1 MAYRARSS
9 QSYAR
14 DRRRGFNPPILPDV
28 SEKMLREG
36 ERTIRSKAD
45 AFQAEIKN
53 REDISDKM
61 RENWQLERRSEAE
74 AFDFKMGV
82 EDAYRDAEL
91 QHYRTAINDV
101 KVKQAEWER
110 NKETRDAIVEM
121 IPQAIQAYGQFD
133 QARVAAMEK
142 ETKRVMTMF
151 PGTADEKKQLL
162 FAGQHTGKT
171 QQKVREILDRPHIAQ
186 HIAPEQRKYLEN
198 LSGRRLLLAQQW
210 HVRNTA
216 GPAFQ
221 KFLAE
226 NITRTF
232 PQEDGTSHTLTS
244 LKNNGTLT
252 QFNSAIKELER
263 DFISSTYGDKSH
275 ILLNEELKPIIDKVV
290 GDYRKVVASN
300 QRERITQ
307 TVAEGDLLESV
318 TALTGHEYTDVGEA
332 VKASLNI
339 MAGGNREFIAEKK
352 DQMINAYNAL
362 AGVPNSA
369 VTREVWE
376 RARNST
382 LNLNGQPVP
391 FETFFANQNLAGVN
405 RQLDIREAAEYE
417 ARQDRIKA
425 YNGSALDNWSERVR
439 TQGLQTE
446 EQKAIYEYNTWISK
460 GLAVPDGWKS
470 IRSVEKAQ
478 ELFEESRLDGLY
490 ESENGIT
497 WQELTSGG
505 YTKRA
510 IDKWGKF
517 TVNGP
522 ESLDEKYRK
531 GRLFAFG
538 QKIKSHA
545 GNLVADD
552 QITGE
557 VKDIITLA
565 EKRIKENYRLN
576 IGKFNTNQEAFDHA
590 VQTEEALLKADDDIY
605 ELLKHPD
612 GKLKFVGGGFKRLK
626 QNVNPNLR
634 ADEYLDKARTEP
646 ERFLLNGTL
655 HDDDLR
661 ALEMMRLGGEMP
673 GFLGNL
679 DVAYPNLSPHEIANI
694 FLDRAGKKPIQA
706 PGMAGLAPWLP
717 QEGGIKRLVTN
728 KPNLSKTERC
738 LSKFPQGKDKPL
750 ILKACQSKKAVNKS
764 EKDPYAYYEVNG
776 VQTELPENFTADAY
790 VNQGRDNPD
799 DQAELGAYLFNFSD
813 ILNAINKGWILPNEI
828 LGEEQLD
835 RIQLESIYD
844 RTSKLNVNGQE
855 IPGVGH
861 SELPTK
867 GNKKLKVD
875 LGGNNN
881 FDESKLVSFL
891 GGR

>member
-45 AFQAEIKN
+45 AFQAEIDN
-53 REDISDKM
+53 RNQILNRKK
-61 RENWQLERRSEAE
+61 ENRQLERRSDAE
-74 AFDFKMGV
+74 AFDFKMEV
-82 EDAYRDAEL
+82 EHLHGQAEL
-91 QHYRTAINDV
+91 QHYKTAINDV
-101 KVKQAEWER
+101 KVRQAEWER

-121 IPQAIQAYGQFD
+121 VPKAIQAYGQFD
-133 QARVAAMEK
+133 QAREVAIER
-142 ETKRVMTMF
+142 ETKRIYA
-151 PGTADEKKQLL
+151 TAGLSKEDWDHWLFTVRKTGEVEEKAKGWINSKNLS
-162 FAGQHTGKT
+162 T
-171 QQKVREILDRPHIAQ
+171 
-186 HIAPEQRKYLEN
+186 EQTKYLQN
-198 LSGRRLLLAQQW
+198 ISGRRLLNIQRY
-210 HVRNTA
+210 HVRNTGTA
-216 GPAFQ
+216 QVLNKIASDP
-221 KFLAE
+221 
-226 NITRTF
+226 TRVF
-232 PQEDGTSHTLTS
+232 DLGDGTSATLES
-244 LKNNGTLT
+244 VLNNGDPSQLS
-252 QFNSAIKELER
+252 QIKKTFQTELIN
-263 DFISSTYGDKSH
+263 DTFGDKASV
-275 ILLNEELKPIIDKVV
+275 LLKQELSEQINKTFADFEKT
-290 GDYRKVVASN
+290 VASN
-300 QRERITQ
+300 DRDRTYKQA
-307 TVAEGDLLESV
+307 AEGDLLE
-318 TALTGHEYTDVGEA
+318 ALVAITNQNVESIGEGL
-332 VKASLNI
+332 KTSLNI
-339 MAGGNREFIAEKK
+339 MSGGDRELIAEQK
-352 DQMINAYNAL
+352 DKLINA
-362 AGVPNSA
+362 A
-369 VTREVWE
+369 VAAAKVENGAFTRERWE
-376 RARNST
+376 NLRNSSI
-382 LNLNGQPVP
+382 NINGNEVP
-391 FETFFANQNLAGVN
+391 FETFFSNQDIAGIERSFVE
-405 RQLDIREAAEYE
+405 RENAAYE
-417 ARQDRIKA
+417 ARQEKLKA
-425 YNGSALDNWSERVR
+425 YNGAALGNWSNRVA

-446 EQKAIYEYNTWISK
+446 EQKAIYEHQTWTSK
-460 GLAVPDGWKS
+460 GLPVPDGWKGYKT
-470 IRSVEKAQ
+470 VEQVQKT
-478 ELFEESRLDGLY
+478 FEEAELTGLY

-497 WQELTSGG
+497 WQSLTSGR
-505 YTKRA
+505 YSKRA

-517 TVNGP
+517 SVNGP

-531 GRLFAFG
+531 GSLFAFG
-538 QKIKSHA
+538 QKIKGHA
-545 GNLVADD
+545 GEIVGDD
-552 QITGE
+552 QIKGE

-565 EKRIKENYRLN
+565 EKRIKDNYRLN
-576 IGKFNTNQEAFDHA
+576 IGKFPTNQEAWDHA

-605 ELLKHPD
+605 ERIKHPD
-612 GKLKFVGGGFKRLK
+612 GKLKFKNGGFTRLK
-626 QNVNPNLR
+626 QGINPNLR

-646 ERFLLNGTL
+646 ERFLLDGTL

-764 EKDPYAYYEVNG
+764 EDPYTYYEVNG
-776 VQTELPENFTADAY
+776 VQTELPNAFTAEAY
-790 VNQGRDNPD
+790 VNLGRDNPD

-844 RTSKLNVNGQE
+844 RTGKFHVNGQE

-861 SELPTK
+861 SWLPTK
-867 GNKKLKVD
+867 ANKALKFDFGDEFDQAKLIP
-875 LGGNNN
+875 LFGGM
-881 FDESKLVSFL
+881 
-891 GGR
+891 

>member
-45 AFQAEIKN
+45 AFQAEIDN
-53 REDISDKM
+53 RNQILNRKK
-61 RENWQLERRSEAE
+61 ENRQLERRSEAE
-74 AFDFKMGV
+74 AFDFAMEV
-82 EDAYRDAEL
+82 EHLHGQAEL
-91 QHYRTAINDV
+91 QHYKTAINDV
-101 KVKQAEWER
+101 KVRQAEWER

-133 QARVAAMEK
+133 KAREEAIER
-142 ETKRVMTMF
+142 ETKRIYSTAGLSKDQWDHWLFTVRRTGVVQEKAQGWLDSLNL
-151 PGTADEKKQLL
+151 GTE
-162 FAGQHTGKT
+162 
-171 QQKVREILDRPHIAQ
+171 QQE
-186 HIAPEQRKYLEN
+186 YLQN
-198 LSGRRLLLAQQW
+198 LSGRRLLNLQRF
-210 HVRNTA
+210 HVRNTSQSQIINKIA
-216 GPAFQ
+216 GDA
-221 KFLAE
+221 
-226 NITRTF
+226 TRVFDFGNGKSGTW
-232 PQEDGTSHTLTS
+232 ED
-244 LKNNGTLT
+244 LKNSKDLSNLSAVKRIYQTELT
-252 QFNSAIKELER
+252 NDTFGDKASVLLKQELSDNIDTVFSDFGKTISANKR
-263 DFISSTYGDKSH
+263 DFLYKQ
-275 ILLNEELKPIIDKVV
+275 
-290 GDYRKVVASN
+290 A
-300 QRERITQ
+300 
-307 TVAEGDLLESV
+307 AEGDLLESLV
-318 TALTGHEYTDVGEA
+318 AITNKDVESIGEGL
-332 VKASLNI
+332 KTSLNI
-339 MAGGNREFIAEKK
+339 MSGGNRELIAEQK
-352 DQMINAYNAL
+352 DKLINA
-362 AGVPNSA
+362 A
-369 VTREVWE
+369 VAAARVENGAFTRKHWE
-376 RARNST
+376 NLRNSSI
-382 LNLNGQPVP
+382 NINGTEVP
-391 FETFFANQNLAGVN
+391 FETFFSNQDIAGIERGFVE
-405 RQLDIREAAEYE
+405 RENAAYE
-417 ARQDRIKA
+417 AKQEELKG
-425 YNGSALDNWSERVR
+425 YNFTALSNWSNRIA

-446 EQKAIYEYNTWISK
+446 SQKAIYAYETWTRK
-460 GLAVPDGWKS
+460 GKPIPDGWKS
-470 IRSVEKAQ
+470 YESVEQVQ
-478 ELFEESRLDGLY
+478 ETFEEAELSGLY

-497 WQELTSGG
+497 WQSLTSGR
-505 YTKRA
+505 YSKRA

-517 TVNGP
+517 AVNGP

-531 GRLFAFG
+531 GSLFAFG
-538 QKIKSHA
+538 QKVKGHA
-545 GNLVADD
+545 GNLVSNDE
-552 QITGE
+552 ITGQ
-557 VKDIITLA
+557 VKDIITES
-565 EKRIKENYRLN
+565 EKRIKDNYRLN
-576 IGKFNTNQEAFDHA
+576 IGKFPTNKDAWDHA
-590 VQTEEALLKADDDIY
+590 VETEEDLLNADKDIY

-717 QEGGIKRLVTN
+717 QEGGIKRMVTN

-776 VQTELPENFTADAY
+776 VQTELPENFTAEAY
-790 VNQGRDNPD
+790 VNLGRDNPD

-813 ILNAINKGWILPNEI
+813 ILNGINKGWILPNEI

-844 RTSKLNVNGQE
+844 RTSKLHVNGQE

-861 SELPTK
+861 SWLKTNK
-867 GNKKLKVD
+867 ALKFDFGGNK
-875 LGGNNN
+875 N

>member
-45 AFQAEIKN
+45 AFQAEIDN
-53 REDISDKM
+53 RNQILNRKK
-61 RENWQLERRSEAE
+61 ENRQLERRSEAE
-74 AFDFKMGV
+74 AFDFAMEV
-82 EDAYRDAEL
+82 EHLHGQAEL
-91 QHYRTAINDV
+91 QHYKTAINDV
-101 KVKQAEWER
+101 KVRQAEWER

-121 IPQAIQAYGQFD
+121 VPKAIQAYGQFN
-133 QARVAAMEK
+133 QAREEAIER
-142 ETKRVMTMF
+142 ETKRIYA
-151 PGTADEKKQLL
+151 TAGLSKEDWDHWLFTVRKTGEVQEK
-162 FAGQHTGKT
+162 
-171 QQKVREILDRPHIAQ
+171 AQ
-186 HIAPEQRKYLEN
+186 GWINSKNLSTEQTKYLQN
-198 LSGRRLLLAQQW
+198 LSGRRLLNIQRY
-210 HVRNTA
+210 HVRNTGTA
-216 GPAFQ
+216 QVLNKIASDP
-221 KFLAE
+221 
-226 NITRTF
+226 TRVF
-232 PQEDGTSHTLTS
+232 DLGDGTSATLES
-244 LKNNGTLT
+244 VLNNGDPSQLS
-252 QFNSAIKELER
+252 QIKKTFQTELIN
-263 DFISSTYGDKSH
+263 DTFGDKASV
-275 ILLNEELKPIIDKVV
+275 LLKQELSEQINKTFADFEKT
-290 GDYRKVVASN
+290 VASN
-300 QRERITQ
+300 DRDRTYKQA
-307 TVAEGDLLESV
+307 AEGDLLE
-318 TALTGHEYTDVGEA
+318 ALVAITNQDLGNIGEGL
-332 VKASLNI
+332 KTSLNI
-339 MAGGNREFIAEKK
+339 MAGGDRELIAEQK
-352 DQMINAYNAL
+352 DKLINA
-362 AGVPNSA
+362 A
-369 VTREVWE
+369 VAAAKVENGAFTRERWE
-376 RARNST
+376 NLRNSSI
-382 LNLNGQPVP
+382 NINGNEVP
-391 FETFFANQNLAGVN
+391 FETFFSNQDIAGIERSFVE
-405 RQLDIREAAEYE
+405 RENAAYE
-417 ARQDRIKA
+417 ARQEKLKA
-425 YNGSALDNWSERVR
+425 YNGAALGNWSNRVA

-446 EQKAIYEYNTWISK
+446 EQKAIYEHQTWTSK
-460 GLAVPDGWKS
+460 GLPVPDGWKGYKT
-470 IRSVEKAQ
+470 VEQVQ
-478 ELFEESRLDGLY
+478 ETFEEAELTGLY
-490 ESENGIT
+490 NSENGIT
-497 WQELTSGG
+497 WQSLTSGR
-505 YTKRA
+505 YSKRA

-517 TVNGP
+517 SVNGP

-531 GRLFAFG
+531 GSLFAFG
-538 QKIKSHA
+538 QKIKGHA
-545 GNLVADD
+545 GNLVSDD
-552 QITGE
+552 NITGQ
-557 VKDIITLA
+557 VKDIITES
-565 EKRIKENYRLN
+565 EKRIKDNYRLN
-576 IGKFNTNQEAFDHA
+576 IGKFPTNKDAWDHA
-590 VQTEEALLKADDDIY
+590 VKTEEDLLKADDDIY

-646 ERFLLNGTL
+646 ERFLLDGTL

-750 ILKACQSKKAVNKS
+750 ILRACQSKKAVNKS
-764 EKDPYAYYEVNG
+764 EDPYTYFEVNG

-799 DQAELGAYLFNFSD
+799 DQAEVGAYLFNFSD

-844 RTSKLNVNGQE
+844 RTSKFHVNGQE

-861 SELPTK
+861 SWLPTK
-867 GNKKLKVD
+867 ANKALKFDFGDEFDQAKLIP
-875 LGGNNN
+875 LFGG
-881 FDESKLVSFL
+881 V
-891 GGR
+891 

>member
-45 AFQAEIKN
+45 AFQAEIDN
-53 REDISDKM
+53 RKQILNRRK
-61 RENWQLERRSEAE
+61 ENRQLERRSDAE
-74 AFDFKMGV
+74 AFDFKMEV
-82 EDAYRDAEL
+82 EHLHGQAEL
-91 QHYRTAINDV
+91 QHYKTAINDV
-101 KVKQAEWER
+101 KVRQAEWER
-110 NKETRDAIVEM
+110 NKETRDAIVE
-121 IPQAIQAYGQFD
+121 IVPKAIQAYGQFD
-133 QARVAAMEK
+133 QAREVAIER
-142 ETKRVMTMF
+142 ETKRIYA
-151 PGTADEKKQLL
+151 TAGLSKEDWDHWLFTVRKTGEVQEK
-162 FAGQHTGKT
+162 
-171 QQKVREILDRPHIAQ
+171 AQ
-186 HIAPEQRKYLEN
+186 GWINSKNLSTEQTKYLQN
-198 LSGRRLLLAQQW
+198 LSGRRLLNIQRY
-210 HVRNTA
+210 HVRNTGTA
-216 GPAFQ
+216 QVLNKIASDP
-221 KFLAE
+221 
-226 NITRTF
+226 TRVF
-232 PQEDGTSHTLTS
+232 DLGDGTSATLES
-244 LKNNGTLT
+244 VLNNGDPSQLS
-252 QFNSAIKELER
+252 QIKKTFQTELIN
-263 DFISSTYGDKSH
+263 DTFGDKASV
-275 ILLNEELKPIIDKVV
+275 LLKQELSEQINKTFADFEKT
-290 GDYRKVVASN
+290 VASN
-300 QRERITQ
+300 DRDRTYKQA
-307 TVAEGDLLESV
+307 AEGDLLE
-318 TALTGHEYTDVGEA
+318 ALVAITNQNVESIGEGL
-332 VKASLNI
+332 KTSLNI
-339 MAGGNREFIAEKK
+339 MAGGDRELIAEQK
-352 DQMINAYNAL
+352 DKLINA
-362 AGVPNSA
+362 A
-369 VTREVWE
+369 VAAAKVENGAFTRERWE
-376 RARNST
+376 NLRNSSI
-382 LNLNGQPVP
+382 NINGNEVP
-391 FETFFANQNLAGVN
+391 FETFFSNQDIAGIERSFVE
-405 RQLDIREAAEYE
+405 RENAAYE
-417 ARQDRIKA
+417 ARQEKLKA
-425 YNGSALDNWSERVR
+425 YNGAALGNWSNRVA

-446 EQKAIYEYNTWISK
+446 EQKAIYEHQTWTSK
-460 GLAVPDGWKS
+460 GLPVPDGWKGYKT
-470 IRSVEKAQ
+470 VEQVQ
-478 ELFEESRLDGLY
+478 ETFEEAELTGLY

-497 WQELTSGG
+497 WQSLTSGR
-505 YTKRA
+505 YSKRA

-517 TVNGP
+517 SVNGP

-531 GRLFAFG
+531 GSLFAFG
-538 QKIKSHA
+538 QKIKGHA
-545 GNLVADD
+545 GEIVGDD
-552 QITGE
+552 QIKGE

-576 IGKFNTNQEAFDHA
+576 IGKFPTNQEAWDA
-590 VQTEEALLKADDDIY
+590 SVQTEEALLKADDDIY

-612 GKLKFVGGGFKRLK
+612 GKLKFTGGGFKRLK
-626 QNVNPNLR
+626 QGINPNLR

-646 ERFLLNGTL
+646 ERFLLDGTL

-835 RIQLESIYD
+835 KIQLESIYD
-844 RTSKLNVNGQE
+844 RTSTFQINGQE

-861 SELPTK
+861 SWLPTK
-867 GNKKLKVD
+867 ANKALKFDFGDEFDQAKLIP
-875 LGGNNN
+875 LFGG
-881 FDESKLVSFL
+881 V
-891 GGR
+891 